1 MKKPQIDAEKKKK
14 WDNFWYYYKYHVL
27 AGAFILFCIII
38 FVKDMRGKVSYDYT
52 VAFLGEYG
60 IAQEDSTK
68 LQKWFEE
75 HAEDLNGDGEVHMQI
90 ADYSMPSDDS
100 ETVDPHMVMAS
111 QTKLTVDMQ
120 EGTSMIY
127 FVSQGNYDK
136 FKDMGVFPEDWE
148 TYKKAED
155 CSGYQEAGSPVSIK
169 GTGITMRIVG
179 EIEDQKTRESWEKYY
194 DASEKLM
201 NAFTGE

>member
-38 FVKDMRGKVSYDYT
+38 FVKDMRGKVSYYYT

-75 HAEDLNGDGEVHMQI
+75 HAEVKQGRAI
-90 ADYSMPSDDS
+90 ADCRYNVHLMTAKP
-100 ETVDPHMVMAS
+100 
-111 QTKLTVDMQ
+111 LT
-120 EGTSMIY
+120 
-127 FVSQGNYDK
+127 
-136 FKDMGVFPEDWE
+136 PRWLW
-148 TYKKAED
+148 
-155 CSGYQEAGSPVSIK
+155 PVRRS
-169 GTGITMRIVG
+169 
-179 EIEDQKTRESWEKYY
+179 
-194 DASEKLM
+194 
-201 NAFTGE
+201 

>member
-1 MKKPQIDAEKKKK
+1 M
-14 WDNFWYYYKYHVL
+14 H
-27 AGAFILFCIII
+27 
-38 FVKDMRGKVSYDYT
+38 
-52 VAFLGEYG
+52 
-60 IAQEDSTK
+60 
-68 LQKWFEE
+68 
-75 HAEDLNGDGEVHMQI
+75 I
-90 ADYSMPSDDS
+90 ADYSMPTDYS
-100 ETVDPHMVMAS
+100 ETVDPQMVMAS
-111 QTKLTVDMQ
+111 HTKLTVDMQ

-179 EIEDQKTRESWEKYY
+179 EIEDQKTRESWKKYY

>member
-75 HAEDLNGDGEVHMQI
+75 HAEDLNGDGEVHVQI
-90 ADYSMPSDDS
+90 ADYSMP
-100 ETVDPHMVMAS
+100 PRW
-111 QTKLTVDMQ
+111 L
-120 EGTSMIY
+120 
-127 FVSQGNYDK
+127 
-136 FKDMGVFPEDWE
+136 W
-148 TYKKAED
+148 
-155 CSGYQEAGSPVSIK
+155 PVRRS
-169 GTGITMRIVG
+169 
-179 EIEDQKTRESWEKYY
+179 
-194 DASEKLM
+194 
-201 NAFTGE
+201 